1 MPSIFYFFREA
12 CKGFHRHLSTSIGS
26 VITIFLSLLIIG
38 TFVIGGVIV
47 NNIVSSIESEV
58 NITAYI
64 SDDAKDKDV
73 KSFEQWIGSIDGV
86 SKVKYTS
93 KEDALE
99 KFRSSMAS
107 SPEIIDQLDGQN
119 PLPASFDI
127 ELDDPQAVQDIAKQI
142 QDSKLF
148 KKVCDN
154 KDDPS
159 DSLKYGQKTVERLF
173 ALTNTIRIIG
183 VAVVALL
190 IFIAFIF
197 INNTIR
203 LAILSRRRE
212 IAIMRLVGASNGFI
226 RGPFLMEGALHAIIG
241 SALAILVIELLH
253 RFALPRITSAL
264 MWLPINLDFTTY
276 VLVYCLLVVFG
287 LVIGLIGAALA
298 MRRYLKI

>member
-1 MPSIFYFFREA
+1 MPSIFYFLREA
-12 CKGFHRHLSTSIGS
+12 LKGFHRHLSTAVGS

-38 TFVIGGVIV
+38 AFAIGGFIV

-58 NITAYI
+58 NITAYV
-64 SDDAKDKDV
+64 SDDASDDNV
-73 KSFEQWIGSIDGV
+73 KAFQAWVTEIDGV
-86 SKVKYTS
+86 SKVTYTS
-93 KEDALE
+93 KEEALE
-99 KFRSSMAS
+99 KFRNSMAS

-127 ELDDPQAVQDIAKQI
+127 ELEDPQQVQDIADQI
-142 QDSKLF
+142 QANEYFLS
-148 KKVCDN
+148 VCDN
-154 KDDPS
+154 QDDPS

-183 VAVVALL
+183 VAVIALL

-212 IAIMRLVGASNGFI
+212 IAIMRLVGASNNFI

-241 SALAILVIELLH
+241 SAFAILVLELLH
-253 RFALPRITSAL
+253 RFALPYVSGAL
-264 MWLPINLDFTTY
+264 MWLPINLDFTVY
-276 VLVYCLLVVFG
+276 LVVYALLIVFG
-287 LVIGLIGAALA
+287 LVIGLIGATLA

>member
-1 MPSIFYFFREA
+1 MPSFFYFLREA
-12 CKGFHRHLSTSIGS
+12 LKGFHRHLSTSVGS

-38 TFVIGGVIV
+38 TFVLGGFIV

-64 SDDAKDKDV
+64 SDDAADDQV
-73 KSFEQWIGSIDGV
+73 KQFEDWVSSHEGV
-86 SKVKYTS
+86 AHVTFTS
-93 KEDALE
+93 KEEALE

-107 SPEIIDQLDGQN
+107 SPEIIEQLDGQN

-127 ELDDPQAVQDIAKQI
+127 ELDDPQKVEEVATAI
-142 QDSKLF
+142 QENELF

-154 KDDPS
+154 AADPS

-183 VAVVALL
+183 VAVIALL

-226 RGPFLMEGALHAIIG
+226 RGPFLMEGALHALIG
-241 SALAILVIELLH
+241 SAFAILVLELLH
-253 RFALPRITSAL
+253 RFALPRISASL
-264 MWLPINLDFTTY
+264 MWLPINLDFTVY
-276 VLVYCLLVVFG
+276 LLVYALLVAFG
-287 LVIGLIGAALA
+287 LVIGLIGAVLA

>member
-12 CKGFHRHLSTSIGS
+12 VKGFHRHLSTAIGS

-38 TFVIGGVIV
+38 AFAIGGFIV

-58 NITAYI
+58 NITAYVA
-64 SDDAKDKDV
+64 DEAADEDV
-73 KSFEQWIGSIDGV
+73 KAFQDWVSGV
-86 SKVKYTS
+86 EGVAKVSYTS
-93 KEDALE
+93 KDEALE
-99 KFRSSMAS
+99 KFRNSMSS

-127 ELDDPQAVQDIAKQI
+127 ELEDPQQVQDIATQI
-142 QDSKLF
+142 QNNKLF

-183 VAVVALL
+183 IAVIALL

-241 SALAILVIELLH
+241 SALAILVLELLH
-253 RFALPRITSAL
+253 RFALPYVTNAL
-264 MWLPINLDFTTY
+264 MWLPINLDFSTY
-276 VLVYCLLVVFG
+276 LIVYGLLVVFG
-287 LVIGLIGAALA
+287 LVIGLIGAMLA

>member
-1 MPSIFYFFREA
+1 MPSFFYFLREA
-12 CKGFHRHLSTSIGS
+12 LKGFHRHLSTAVGS
-26 VITIFLSLLIIG
+26 VVTIFLSLLIIG
-38 TFVIGGVIV
+38 AFAIGGFIV

-64 SDDAKDKDV
+64 ADDAKDADV
-73 KSFEQWIGSIDGV
+73 KAFQDWVSGIEGVQNVSF
-86 SKVKYTS
+86 TS

-99 KFRSSMAS
+99 KFRNSMAS

-127 ELDDPQAVQDIAKQI
+127 ELEDPQAVQSIADQI
-142 QDSKLF
+142 QNKDLF
-148 KKVCDN
+148 LAICDN
-154 KDDPS
+154 QEDPS

-183 VAVVALL
+183 VAVIALL

-203 LAILSRRRE
+203 LAILARRRE
-212 IAIMRLVGASNGFI
+212 IAIMRLVGASNNFI

-241 SALAILVIELLH
+241 SALAILVLELLH

-264 MWLPINLDFTTY
+264 MWLPINLDFSIY
-276 VLVYCLLVVFG
+276 LVVYCLLVAFG
-287 LVIGLIGAALA
+287 LIIGLIGALLA